1 MVCVCRVAEV
11 WGFEIDGSGGKKA
24 LLLDNGGIMFVVTPA
39 VKLLKTSEFLG
50 TLIVKSLLLSD
61 EKILL

>member
-1 MVCVCRVAEV
+1 MCVCRVAEV
-11 WGFEIDGSGGKKA
+11 WGFEIEGSGGKKA

-50 TLIVKSLLLSD
+50 SLIVKSFLLSD
-61 EKILL
+61 EMILL